1 MASKTIPKKSR
12 RPTAPTKTLRARI
25 FNKIADGVSVRKLC
39 EDKRYPTRD
48 MFYKW
53 LREYPDFAEEYR
65 IATELRADVLVD
77 EMMDIAD
84 DDSLDIIIDTEADEG
99 ARVKA
104 DQIKVARAK
113 VKIDTRK
120 WVAARMAPRKYGNN
134 VKVEAENKHDHS
146 GGIDIRIVD
155 YSEVELDDGN

>member
-12 RPTAPTKTLRARI
+12 RPTIPTKALRVRI

-39 EDKRYPTRD
+39 EDKRLPTRD

-155 YSEVELDDGN
+155 YSEAELNGDY